1 MCINIHK
8 YMCIYIH
15 GLTYMCDYIY
25 IYMQCVCIYTHSLH
39 IGMVDFTCQ
48 LVWVDWVPRHLV
60 KRDSGCAHEGISG

>member
-1 MCINIHK
+1 
-8 YMCIYIH
+8 
-15 GLTYMCDYIY
+15 MCDYIY